1 VKLIKLVILLIVGV
15 SYAQTDRPFVPYIDI
30 EGIFYA
36 NYTGMVVE
44 GIPNVAFTCVQDSL
58 SLDSLLE
65 IYPCVSLMDSI
76 VFYNFVELRL
86 NEF

>member
-15 SYAQTDRPFVPYIDI
+15 NYAQTDRPFVPYIDT

-36 NYTGMVVE
+36 NYTGMIVE

-65 IYPCVSLMDSI
+65 LYPCVSLMDSI
-76 VFYNFVELRL
+76 TFETFIEGKL
-86 NEF
+86 E